1 MNIDM
6 TRMVEHTVT
15 LAYGILLF
23 AQCCSAAN
31 ILIMGMPYYSHLA
44 GPANVGKLLQNQGH
58 NVCLTIPPQMKAKL
72 ENHGIPFIVYH
83 GLGDY
88 HESRLVWEMIWKIYF
103 GNTELRPKVIE
114 TFSNIATKIVRDVA
128 LLKNIENFKP
138 DLIVMDP
145 SPSALMLT
153 LIPYKLDIPF
163 IMMGFTALPQ
173 HKRIPILPTI
183 FPSVFLPYTDQMTF
197 LERIQNT
204 LFQLPLYWEHIM
216 FNSSLIYEYVPEKPY
231 ISPIDLSA
239 KVQLWIDVVFDQS
252 EPTLP
257 NVKTVPHLQQL
268 TAKPLPLEF
277 QSFID
282 GADNGVAIVM
292 FGSLFTL
299 SSEIKNKLLTA
310 FKQTKYKYIIQDSL
324 QKNNNSDKFMFGTW
338 LPQFDL
344 LRHEKTKLFISHC
357 GLNSLQESLFAGV
370 PIIGFPIS
378 ADQPNNAGKVARKG
392 FGLKLEL
399 KSFSVQELV
408 AAINEVITNPSYKAK
423 VQKAS
428 EIIKSERVPP
438 IEEAAYW
445 INHVLMFGGEHLR
458 SYAQDIPLWKYL
470 GLDIIAFFFL
480 LWHVILYL
488 FISLVKYCLSCCR
501 RKTQK
506 QKED

>member
-1 MNIDM
+1 MN
-6 TRMVEHTVT
+6 RLVEHALTV
-15 LAYGILLF
+15 ANGILLF
-23 AQCCSAAN
+23 VLCCSAAN
-31 ILIMGMPYYSHLA
+31 ILIIEMPFYSHLD

-58 NVCLTIPPQMKAKL
+58 NVRLLIPPQMEAKL
-72 ENHGIPFIVYH
+72 ENHGIPFIIYH
-83 GLGDY
+83 SLGDY
-88 HESRLVWEMIWKIYF
+88 YESRLVWDMTWKIYC
-103 GNTELRPKVIE
+103 GNTELLPKVME
-114 TFSNIATKIVRDVA
+114 TLSNIATKIVRDVA
-128 LLKNIENFKP
+128 LLKNIKNFKP
-138 DLIVMDP
+138 DLIIMDP
-145 SPSALMLT
+145 TPIAIMLT

-163 IMMGFTALPQ
+163 IMMGSAAFPQ
-173 HKRIPILPTI
+173 YKRVPILPTA
-183 FPSVFLPYTDQMTF
+183 FPSALLPYTDQMTF
-197 LERIQNT
+197 LQRVHNT
-204 LFQLPLYWEHIM
+204 LFQLVLYWHHVM
-216 FNSSLIYEYVPEKPY
+216 VNSSLIYEYVPEKPY

-239 KVQLWIDVVFDQS
+239 KAQLWIDVVLDHG
-252 EPTLP
+252 EPTMP

-268 TAKPLPLEF
+268 TAKPLPPEF

-282 GADNGVAIVM
+282 SADNGVVIVT
-292 FGSLFTL
+292 FGSLLTL
-299 SSEIKNKLLTA
+299 PSETKMKLLTA
-310 FKQTKYKYIIQDSL
+310 FKQTKYKYIIRDSL

-344 LRHEKTKLFISHC
+344 LRHEKTRLFISHC
-357 GLNSLQESLFAGV
+357 GSNGLQESLFAGV
-370 PIIGFPIS
+370 PIIGFPIFG
-378 ADQPNNAGKVARKG
+378 DQPNNAGKVVRKG

-428 EIIKSERVPP
+428 EIMKSERVPP

-480 LWHVILYL
+480 LWHVFLYL

-506 QKED
+506 QKDE